1 MGIDDSDYNAYLER
15 KKKLRKV
22 HAKLKDTK
30 EVQEIYH
37 KLMGSQVGEDPSD
50 GSDLPDDS

>member
-1 MGIDDSDYNAYLER
+1 MGIDDSDYKAYLER
-15 KKKLRKV
+15 KKMLRKV

-37 KLMGSQVGEDPSD
+37 KLMGSQVGDDPSD
-50 GSDLPDDS
+50 ASDDSDII